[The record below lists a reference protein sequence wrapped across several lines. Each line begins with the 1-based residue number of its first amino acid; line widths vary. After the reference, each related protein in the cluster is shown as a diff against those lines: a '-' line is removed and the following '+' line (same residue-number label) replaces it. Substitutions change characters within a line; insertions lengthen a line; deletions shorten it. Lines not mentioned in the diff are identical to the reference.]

1 MMQRGWKVWL
11 LIALCMVGSCNRED
25 GNGRSDEL
33 VLLQLSEARALHRR
47 ADLHLLDGDAP
58 AAIGDVKEVLRI
70 RFPAGS
76 SEGEDTLLDAH
87 GRLAKLLLAPGGEE
101 AEHQAFAQIEAG
113 RKLATRDSFFRAH
126 LESVAAEIY
135 EARAKR
141 VTDPAAA
148 KEARKEAI
156 RALER
161 AIAIDRHLQ
170 RALLALPDL
179 PEEH

>member
-1 MMQRGWKVWL
+1 MRQAVGMAWL
-11 LIALCMVGSCNRED
+11 LLALCTLSACNRDD
-25 GNGRSDEL
+25 GNGRTDEL
-33 VLLQLSEARALHRR
+33 LLIQLSEARALHHR
-47 ADLHLLDGDAP
+47 ADLHLLDGDTK
-58 AAIGDVKEVLRI
+58 AAIDDVKEVLRI
-70 RFPAGS
+70 RFPMGNAD
-76 SEGEDTLLDAH
+76 GEDTLLDAH
-87 GRLAKLLLAPGGEE
+87 GRLARLLLIPGGEE
-101 AEHQAFAQIEAG
+101 AERQAFAQIEAG

-141 VTDPAAA
+141 QSDPAAA

-170 RALLALPDL
+170 RALLSLPDL

>member
-1 MMQRGWKVWL
+1 MMQAASMAWL
-11 LIALCMVGSCNRED
+11 LVVLCLLSACNRDD

-33 VLLQLSEARALHRR
+33 LLLQLSEARALHHR
-47 ADLHLLDGDAP
+47 ADLHLLDGDSK
-58 AAIGDVKEVLRI
+58 AALDAIKEVLRI
-70 RFPAGS
+70 RFPTGS
-76 SEGEDTLLDAH
+76 PDGEDTLLDAH
-87 GRLAKLLLAPGGEE
+87 GRLAHLLLIPGGEE
-101 AEHQAFAQIEAG
+101 AERQALAQIEAG

-141 VTDPAAA
+141 QSDPAAA

-170 RALLALPDL
+170 RALLSLPDL